1 MTNKFTKSNAD
12 DAVETLGHTGA
23 LSMAELKESIK
34 EYDFTSISTRELAM
48 VSFLL
53 HENGLINDSASLIFS
68 TGNGAY
74 DERGHQTG
82 KDVKFNAIAMFNQ
95 MLEETLAAG
104 TPGFKEYTKGLIQVN
119 QVLGALS
126 YFVNSAQSDLFVS
139 IEV

>member
-1 MTNKFTKSNAD
+1 
-12 DAVETLGHTGA
+12 
-23 LSMAELKESIK
+23 MAELKESIK